1 MIRVFLRSLA
11 ILAFWAGL
19 AAAPSYAQNAE
30 QKGAEPGKGE
40 AAKEGVKRSD
50 DAAAGRSTIGAA
62 ARPECTWLGERAV
75 KLIRSDDLDTAFR
88 HLDLYDRFG
97 CPGEH
102 VRMSFRCVVQWG
114 QKDPKE
120 QKDQK
125 DQKDA
130 KDQKDQ
136 KDQKP
141 ALDVNSLVELCWN
154 DPTKPPLSFG
164 PASASA
170 ATEKSGT
177 K

>member
-50 DAAAGRSTIGAA
+50 DAAPGRSTIGAA
-62 ARPECTWLGERAV
+62 ARPECSRLGGRAV
-75 KLIRSDDLDTAFR
+75 YQMRSDDLDTAFKY
-88 HLDLYDRFG
+88 LDLYDRFG

-102 VRMSFRCVVQWG
+102 VRISFRCVLQREKDQKD
-114 QKDPKE
+114 QKDP
-120 QKDQK
+120 KDQK

-136 KDQKP
+136 KATDYVQK
-141 ALDVNSLVELCWN
+141 LVEACWN
-154 DPTKPPLSFG
+154 DPAGPVLPPG
-164 PASASA
+164 QASASA
-170 ATEKSGT
+170 AEKSGT

>member
-40 AAKEGVKRSD
+40 AAKEGVRRSD
-50 DAAAGRSTIGAA
+50 DAL
-62 ARPECTWLGERAV
+62 ECSRLGGRAV
-75 KLIRSDDLDTAFR
+75 YQMRSDDLDTAFKY
-88 HLDLYDRFG
+88 LDLYDRFG

-102 VRMSFRCVVQWG
+102 IRISFRCVLQREKDQKD
-114 QKDPKE
+114 QKDP
-120 QKDQK
+120 KDQK

-136 KDQKP
+136 KATDYVQK
-141 ALDVNSLVELCWN
+141 LVEACWN
-154 DPTKPPLSFG
+154 DPAGPVLPPG
-164 PASASA
+164 QASASA
-170 ATEKSGT
+170 AEKSGT

>member
-40 AAKEGVKRSD
+40 AAKEGVRRSD
-50 DAAAGRSTIGAA
+50 DAL
-62 ARPECTWLGERAV
+62 ECSRLGGRAV
-75 KLIRSDDLDTAFR
+75 YQMRSDDLDTAFKY
-88 HLDLYDRFG
+88 LDLYDRFG

-102 VRMSFRCVVQWG
+102 IRISFRCVLQREKDQKDQKD
-114 QKDPKE
+114 QKDP
-120 QKDQK
+120 KDQK

-136 KDQKP
+136 KATDYVQK
-141 ALDVNSLVELCWN
+141 LVEACWN
-154 DPTKPPLSFG
+154 DPASPVLPPG
-164 PASASA
+164 QASASA
-170 ATEKSGT
+170 AEKSGT

>member
-11 ILAFWAGL
+11 VLAFSAGL
-19 AAAPSYAQNAE
+19 AGSPSYAQNAE

-40 AAKEGVKRSD
+40 AAKEGVRRSD
-50 DAAAGRSTIGAA
+50 DATAGRSVIGAA
-62 ARPECTWLGERAV
+62 GRPECTWLGERAV
-75 KLIRSDDLDTAFR
+75 KLMRNDDLDTAFR

-102 VRMSFRCVVQWG
+102 VRISFRCVVQWSQNP
-114 QKDPKE
+114 QKDAKE

-125 DQKDA
+125 DQKD
-130 KDQKDQ
+130 QKA
-136 KDQKP
+136 
-141 ALDVNSLVELCWN
+141 ALDVNYLVEQCWK
-154 DPTKPPLSFG
+154 DPINPTLPLG